1 MQAQGQKVQDSSLP
15 FEKGNVRASP
25 APQPQ
30 QQQQQHVQ
38 QKQVSLA
45 FFFCLW
51 TSIHWQETVENLDSL
66 FSKKNLR
73 KEHVD

>member
-15 FEKGNVRASP
+15 FEKVNVRASP

-38 QKQVSLA
+38 QKQVGLVLS
-45 FFFCLW
+45 FCLW
-51 TSIHWQETVENLDSL
+51 TSIY
-66 FSKKNLR
+66 
-73 KEHVD
+73 

>member
-15 FEKGNVRASP
+15 FEKVNVRASP

-38 QKQVSLA
+38 QKQVGLA
-45 FFFCLW
+45 FF
-51 TSIHWQETVENLDSL
+51 VL
-66 FSKKNLR
+66 FMDFDLLTGNR
-73 KEHVD
+73 